1 MATTALTCQTVV
13 ERVTDYLEG
22 ALPPDERAGFDAHHA
37 ACPDC
42 RVYVEQMRQTVR
54 ALGEQADGAIS
65 LKTRDDLLQRFR
77 TWAESRQEPVDDREE
92 A

>member
-1 MATTALTCQTVV
+1 MATTALTCHTVV

-22 ALPPDERAGFDAHHA
+22 ALPSGERAGFNVHLA

-42 RVYVEQMRQTVR
+42 RIYVEQMRQTVH
-54 ALGEQADGAIS
+54 ALAGPTDSAIP

-77 TWAESRQEPVDDREE
+77 T
-92 A
+92 